1 MRVKKHC
8 WSNYKGEITN
18 IRAIFSKRPYIWACP
33 YLYGRVRHTA
43 NLQPHFKSK
52 THNQKKKVGNNQW
65 KVMRHMKK
73 LLEKTSRCDLLLKR
87 ILILVLDYPVY
98 PVSLSRATFQ
108 ISPKMAIS
116 SFEKI
121 FDYCQIHAKHLR
133 LFLIKSRSELEDLR
147 FFLVAS
153 EIVYAASIGHRTLHG
168 AAGRIRTCA
177 GKPHWI

>member
-1 MRVKKHC
+1 M
-8 WSNYKGEITN
+8 GEITK
-18 IRAIFSKRPYIWACP
+18 IRAFYGQFSQNARIWACP
-33 YLYGRVRHTA
+33 HLYSRVRHTA

-73 LLEKTSRCDLLLKR
+73 LLEKTSRRDLLLKR

-98 PVSLSRATFQ
+98 PVSESRASFQ

-121 FDYCQIHAKHLR
+121 FDCQIHAKHLR

-153 EIVYAASIGHRTLHG
+153 EIV
-168 AAGRIRTCA
+168 
-177 GKPHWI
+177 

>member
-1 MRVKKHC
+1 M
-8 WSNYKGEITN
+8 GEITK
-18 IRAIFSKRPYIWACP
+18 IRVLYGQFSQNAYIYEHAR
-33 YLYGRVRHTA
+33 YLYGRIRHTA

-73 LLEKTSRCDLLLKR
+73 LLEKTSRRDLLLKR

-98 PVSLSRATFQ
+98 PVSESRASFQ

-121 FDYCQIHAKHLR
+121 FDCQIHAKHLR

-153 EIVYAASIGHRTLHG
+153 EIV
-168 AAGRIRTCA
+168 
-177 GKPHWI
+177 